1 MEDKAFLGIGWSF
14 PPVFDRHNKEVQM
27 VVAEQD
33 IRQSIFIL
41 LETEP
46 GERVHRYDF
55 GCGIRQF
62 MFEPM
67 TQTIQTLLRDRIEKA
82 VMLYEPRINLLQV
95 DLDMSHEKEGIIYI
109 VLDYMV
115 LKTNRR
121 SNIVYPFYLREG
133 TDIENK

>member
-1 MEDKAFLGIGWSF
+1 MDDKAFLGIGWSF

-27 VVAEQD
+27 AVAEQD
-33 IRQSIFIL
+33 IRQSILIL

-46 GERVHRYDF
+46 GERVHRYDY

-62 MFEPM
+62 MFEPI
-67 TQTIQTLLRDRIEKA
+67 TQTTQTLLRDRIEKA

-95 DLDMSHEKEGIIYI
+95 DLDMSHEKEGVIYI
-109 VLDYMV
+109 VLDYTV